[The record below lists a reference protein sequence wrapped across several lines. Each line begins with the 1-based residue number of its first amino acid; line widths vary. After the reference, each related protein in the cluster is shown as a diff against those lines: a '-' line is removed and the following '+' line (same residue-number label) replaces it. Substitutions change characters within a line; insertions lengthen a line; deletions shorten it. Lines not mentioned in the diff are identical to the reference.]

1 METSTL
7 ELEPVKCEPVKSPA
21 PAFHSYRLLVAD
33 DDVPLS
39 QFLRRGLQSEHNG
52 VDVVNDGE
60 TALHALSQTRYSLLI
75 LDLNLPK
82 RDGMSVLQEIRPKAP
97 MLPIMVLTARSRLED
112 KIMALD
118 AGADDCMVKPFSFQE
133 LLARTR
139 ALLRRNVGGGSR
151 TTVQVGDLTLN
162 RSELRAERAGKKL
175 DLTAK
180 EFMLLEYL
188 MLNSPQPVTREMI
201 MENVWKG
208 SYDGSTNLIDVYVKY
223 VRDKVD
229 KDFQSKLVQTIRG
242 VGYVLREK

>member
-1 METSTL
+1 MENSTQ
-7 ELEPVKCEPVKSPA
+7 ETVKPSAQP
-21 PAFHSYRLLVAD
+21 SYSSRFLIAE

-39 QFLRRGLQSEHNG
+39 QFLRRGLQSEKSG

-60 TALHALSQTRYSLLI
+60 TALQALSQTRYSLLI

-82 RDGMSVLQEIRPKAP
+82 RDGMSILQEIRPKSP

-112 KIMALD
+112 RIMALD

-139 ALLRRNVGGGSR
+139 ALMRRNVGSGSSR
-151 TTVQVGDLTLN
+151 TTLQVGDLSLN
-162 RSELRAERAGKKL
+162 RSELRAERAGKRL

-180 EFMLLEYL
+180 EFVLLEYL
-188 MLNSPQPVTREMI
+188 MLNAPQPVTREMI
-201 MENVWKG
+201 MENVWKEP
-208 SYDGSTNLIDVYVKY
+208 YDGSTNLIDVYVKY

-229 KDFQSKLVQTIRG
+229 KDFPSKLLRTIRG
-242 VGYVLREK
+242 VGYVLSDK

>member
-1 METSTL
+1 MENSTL
-7 ELEPVKCEPVKSPA
+7 EPVKSPA
-21 PAFHSYRLLVAD
+21 PATHPNRFLVAD

-39 QFLRRGLQSEHNG
+39 QFLRRGLQSEYNG
-52 VDVVNDGE
+52 VDVVSDGE
-60 TALHALSQTRYSLLI
+60 AALQSLSQTRYSLLI

-82 RDGMSVLQEIRPKAP
+82 RDGISILQEIRPKAP

-118 AGADDCMVKPFSFQE
+118 AGADDCMVKPFSFHE

-139 ALLRRNVGGGSR
+139 ALLRRNAGAGSH
-151 TTVQVGDLTLN
+151 TTLRVGDLTLN
-162 RSELRAERAGKKL
+162 RSELRGERAGKKL

-180 EFMLLEYL
+180 EFTLLEYL
-188 MLNSPQPVTREMI
+188 MLNSPQPVTRAMI
-201 MENVWKG
+201 MENVWKD

-229 KDFQSKLVQTIRG
+229 TDFPAKLLHTIRG

>member
-1 METSTL
+1 MTCRSRNFCAAACKATS
-7 ELEPVKCEPVKSPA
+7 
-21 PAFHSYRLLVAD
+21 
-33 DDVPLS
+33 
-39 QFLRRGLQSEHNG
+39 NG

-60 TALHALSQTRYSLLI
+60 TALQALSQTRYSLLI

-82 RDGMSVLQEIRPKAP
+82 RDGMSILQEIRPKSP
-97 MLPIMVLTARSRLED
+97 MMPIMVLTARSRLED

-139 ALLRRNVGGGSR
+139 ALMRRNVGAGSSR
-151 TTVQVGDLTLN
+151 TTLQVGDLNLN
-162 RSELRAERAGKKL
+162 RSELRAESAGKRL

-180 EFMLLEYL
+180 EFVLLEYL

-201 MENVWKG
+201 MENVWKEP
-208 SYDGSTNLIDVYVKY
+208 YDGSTNLIDVYIKY

-229 KDFQSKLVQTIRG
+229 KDFPTKLLRTIRG
-242 VGYVLREK
+242 VGYVLCDK

>member
-1 METSTL
+1 MENSTL
-7 ELEPVKCEPVKSPA
+7 ETAKSTVPA
-21 PAFHSYRLLVAD
+21 LVSHRLLVAD

-39 QFLRRGLQSEHNG
+39 QFLRRGLRSESNG

-60 TALHALSQTRYSLLI
+60 SALDALSQNRYSLLI

-112 KIMALD
+112 RIMALD

-139 ALLRRNVGGGSR
+139 ALLRRNVGAGSR
-151 TTVQVGDLTLN
+151 TTLQVGDLSLN
-162 RSELRAERAGKKL
+162 RSELRAERSGKKL
-175 DLTAK
+175 DLTTK

-188 MLNSPQPVTREMI
+188 MLNSPQPVTRELI
-201 MENVWKG
+201 MENVWKD

-229 KDFQSKLVQTIRG
+229 KEFSTKLLHTIRG
-242 VGYVLREK
+242 VGYVLREE

>member
-1 METSTL
+1 METMVGDAGKSNTAKSAAP
-7 ELEPVKCEPVKSPA
+7 PVHC
-21 PAFHSYRLLVAD
+21 HRLLVAD

-39 QFLRRGLQSEHNG
+39 HFLRRGLQSEHNG

-60 TALHALSQTRYSLLI
+60 TALQALSQNRYSLVI

-82 RDGMSVLQEIRPKAP
+82 RDGISLLHEIRPKAP

-139 ALLRRNVGGGSR
+139 ALLRRNIGGGSR
-151 TTVQVGDLTLN
+151 TTIQVGDLSLN
-162 RSELRAERAGKKL
+162 RSELRVERAGRKL
-175 DLTAK
+175 ELTSK
-180 EFMLLEYL
+180 EFTLLEFL

-201 MENVWKG
+201 METVWREP
-208 SYDGSTNLIDVYVKY
+208 YDGSTNLIDVYVKY

-229 KDFQSKLVQTIRG
+229 KEFATKLVHTIRG

>member
-1 METSTL
+1 MENSVQKTA
-7 ELEPVKCEPVKSPA
+7 KPA
-21 PAFHSYRLLVAD
+21 GRPLYSSRLLVAD

-39 QFLRRGLQSEHNG
+39 QFLRRGLQNESNG
-52 VDVVNDGE
+52 VDVANDGE
-60 TALHALSQTRYSLLI
+60 AALEALSQNRYNLLI

-82 RDGMSVLQEIRPKAP
+82 RDGLSILQEIRPKAP
-97 MLPIMVLTARSRLED
+97 TMPIMVLTARSRLED

-139 ALLRRNVGGGSR
+139 ALMRRNLGGGAQ
-151 TTVQVGDLTLN
+151 TTLQVGDLTLN
-162 RSELRAERAGKKL
+162 RSELRAERAGKRI

-180 EFMLLEYL
+180 EFVLLEYL

-201 MENVWKG
+201 MENVWKET
-208 SYDGSTNLIDVYVKY
+208 YDGSTNLIDVYIKY

-229 KDFQSKLVQTIRG
+229 KDFPTKLLRTIRG
-242 VGYVLREK
+242 VGYVLSDK

>member
-1 METSTL
+1 M
-7 ELEPVKCEPVKSPA
+7 
-21 PAFHSYRLLVAD
+21 
-33 DDVPLS
+33 
-39 QFLRRGLQSEHNG
+39 
-52 VDVVNDGE
+52 
-60 TALHALSQTRYSLLI
+60 
-75 LDLNLPK
+75 
-82 RDGMSVLQEIRPKAP
+82 
-97 MLPIMVLTARSRLED
+97 
-112 KIMALD
+112 
-118 AGADDCMVKPFSFQE
+118 
-133 LLARTR
+133 
-139 ALLRRNVGGGSR
+139 
-151 TTVQVGDLTLN
+151 LN

-229 KDFQSKLVQTIRG
+229 KDFPTKLVHTIRG

>member
-1 METSTL
+1 MEA
-7 ELEPVKCEPVKSPA
+7 EKSPV
-21 PAFHSYRLLVAD
+21 PPPHSYRLLVAD

-39 QFLRRGLQSEHNG
+39 QFLRRGLRTEHNG

-60 TALHALSQTRYSLLI
+60 SALEALSQNRYSLLI

-82 RDGMSVLQEIRPKAP
+82 RDGISVLQEIRPKAP
-97 MLPIMVLTARSRLED
+97 MLPVMVLTARSRLED
-112 KIMALD
+112 RIMALD

-139 ALLRRNVGGGSR
+139 ALLRRNVGTGSR
-151 TTVQVGDLTLN
+151 TTLQVADLTLN
-162 RSELRAERAGKKL
+162 RSELRAERSGKKL

-188 MLNSPQPVTREMI
+188 MLSSPQPVTREMI
-201 MENVWKG
+201 MENVWKEP
-208 SYDGSTNLIDVYVKY
+208 YDGKTNLIDVYVKY

-229 KDFQSKLVQTIRG
+229 KEFSTKLLHTIRG
-242 VGYVLREK
+242 VGYVCREE